1 MLIFHISYKEEINF
15 TWFPLVETVLK
26 NELFNFKYLGYIYY
40 LEKSLVP
47 YTFLFF
53 VFFFKLRK

>member
-1 MLIFHISYKEEINF
+1 MLIFHISYEEEINF

-47 YTFLFF
+47 YTFLCL
-53 VFFFKLRK
+53 FFFF

>member
-1 MLIFHISYKEEINF
+1 MLIFHISYEEEINF
-15 TWFPLVETVLK
+15 TWFTLVETVLK

-53 VFFFKLRK
+53 VFFLKLRK

>member
-1 MLIFHISYKEEINF
+1 MLIFHISYEEEINF

>member
-1 MLIFHISYKEEINF
+1 MLIFHINYKEERNL

-40 LEKSLVP
+40 LEKNLVP
-47 YTFLFF
+47 YIFLFF
-53 VFFFKLRK
+53 VLFFFN